1 LTLNQDYGIILV
13 LKLEIVPKMTK
24 IKEMPLTYDL
34 FKEACKSRGYSR
46 VVFEEKHH
54 LYAMWTKNGIKAEV
68 SRQTATLCY
77 TIGWGRS
84 PEEIELLA
92 EEVQSKDFSIL
103 KQNRDF
109 IRVNIKN
116 HTDVMP
122 DFWILVELLE
132 GIDGI
137 LAKSRGI
144 ATKVFTKDEDE
155 TDKFEKIAGRYFY
168 AIENKDQE
176 LLDLARELLSGDSID
191 RIITRG
197 ESVNRTETDS
207 YREHIVP
214 CIMIHNEAIRMVLD
228 GSPRTEVAQMIA
240 SNLAIVRITKSEA
253 DLLDHK
259 LKLKTTMPEDWNFGD
274 DVFARLNVAKIQLK

>member
-1 LTLNQDYGIILV
+1 
-13 LKLEIVPKMTK
+13 LKLEIVQEMTK
-24 IKEMPLTYDL
+24 TKQMPLTYEL
-34 FKEACKSRGYSR
+34 FKEYCGQRGYSR
-46 VVFEEKHH
+46 VVYEKRYN
-54 LYAMWTKNGIKAEV
+54 LYAMWTKNGIKAEI
-68 SRQTATLCY
+68 SHQTSVLCY

-84 PEEIELLA
+84 PEEIELLV
-92 EEVQSKDFSIL
+92 EEVQSKGFSIL

-109 IRVNIKN
+109 IRVRVNN
-116 HTDVMP
+116 SVDVMP
-122 DFWILVELLE
+122 DFWVLVDLLE

-137 LAKSRGI
+137 VAKSRGI
-144 ATKVFTKDEDE
+144 ATKVFTKIEDE

-168 AIENKDQE
+168 AIDNKDQE
-176 LLDLARELLSGDSID
+176 LLDLARDLLSGDSID

-197 ESVNRTETDS
+197 ESINRTESDS

-240 SNLAIVRITKSEA
+240 ANLAIVRITKSEA
-253 DLLDHK
+253 DLLDRQ
-259 LKLKTTMPEDWNFGD
+259 LKLKTTMPEGWKFGD